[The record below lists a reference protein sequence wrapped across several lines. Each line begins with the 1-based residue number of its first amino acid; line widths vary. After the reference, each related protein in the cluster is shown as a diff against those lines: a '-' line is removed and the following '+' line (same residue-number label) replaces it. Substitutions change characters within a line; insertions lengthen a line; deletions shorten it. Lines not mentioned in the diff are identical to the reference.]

1 MLWKFALSSI
11 AFLMMPIWAMASLM
25 VGISKE
31 EITPPINSPSAG
43 YARNTNMI
51 GVHDPLWAMA
61 LFIDNGEKQ
70 IVLCSV
76 DHLGFNYEMVQRVIE
91 EVHLEKSLSNCE
103 IYIASSHTH
112 SGGGGYL
119 DIPELGEYLAGSYD
133 PNLSE
138 LYVRQT
144 AKAIIEASKSL
155 NPAKIGIGYGKAEDI
170 SQYRGTWPVGAT
182 PLSDVTVIKVTKMD
196 DSPLAVLFNYS
207 VHPTVLTGENL
218 LFSADFVGYA
228 RDYISEENGQ
238 TIYFNGAQGD
248 IIPYINSQ
256 EEQCSVISKTL
267 SQIVQNIFTS
277 LKENGQATIDEA
289 QEYIHCDAL
298 GKSLAETVQKILHSI
313 STKESLHIKTDK
325 HVYSFKP
332 QPTPFGLTLPI
343 EEYQSEINLL
353 VFDHVHAFVTIP
365 GELSCFYDQ
374 RLKKLGETL
383 GYQQVSIFGLVND
396 AHGYMIPPK
405 AFNTSSTEAH
415 FSFGGEHYAEL
426 VEQKVSALLEANK
439 AL

>member
-31 EITPPINSPSAG
+31 EITPPIDSPSAG
-43 YARNTNMI
+43 YVRNTNMI

-61 LFIDNGEKQ
+61 LFIDNEEKQ

-76 DHLGFNYEMVQRVIE
+76 DHLGFSYEMVQKVIE
-91 EVHLEKSLSNCE
+91 EVHSEEGLSNCE

-119 DIPELGEYLAGSYD
+119 NIPGLGESLAGPYD
-133 PNLSE
+133 PALAE
-138 LYVRQT
+138 LYVKQT
-144 AKAIIEASKSL
+144 AKAIIQACKKPI
-155 NPAKIGIGYGKAEDI
+155 PAKIGIGYGKAEDI

-182 PLSDVTVIKVTKMD
+182 PLSDVAVIKVTKID
-196 DSPLAVLFNYS
+196 DSPLAVLFNYP
-207 VHPTVLTGENL
+207 VHPTVLSSENL

-228 RDYISEENGQ
+228 RDYILEENGQ

-248 IIPYINSQ
+248 IIPRVSE
-256 EEQCSVISKTL
+256 EEQCSVISKALAEIT
-267 SQIVQNIFTS
+267 QNIFTS
-277 LKENGQATIDEA
+277 LKKNEQTTDEK
-289 QEYIHCDAL
+289 QGYLHCDTL

-313 STKESLHIKTDK
+313 STKESLHIQTDK

-343 EEYQSEINLL
+343 KEYQSEINLL
-353 VFDHVHAFVTIP
+353 VFDHIHAFVTIP
-365 GELSCFYDQ
+365 GEISCFYDQ
-374 RLKKLGETL
+374 KLKKLGETL

-415 FSFGGEHYAEL
+415 FSFGGEQYAES

>member
-11 AFLMMPIWAMASLM
+11 AFLMMPIWVMASLM

-43 YARNTNMI
+43 YARSENMI

-91 EVHLEKSLSNCE
+91 EVHLEEGLSNCE

-119 DIPELGEYLAGSYD
+119 DIPELGEYLAGPYD
-133 PNLSE
+133 PNLVE
-138 LYVRQT
+138 LYVKQT
-144 AKAIIEASKSL
+144 AKAIIQACKNP
-155 NPAKIGIGYGKAEDI
+155 NPAKIGIGYGKAENI
-170 SQYRGTWPVGAT
+170 SQYRGIWPVGAA

-196 DSPLAVLFNYS
+196 DSPLAVLFNYP
-207 VHPTVLTGENL
+207 VHPTVLSGENL

-248 IIPYINSQ
+248 IIPRISE
-256 EEQCSVISKTL
+256 EEQCSVISKALAEIT
-267 SQIVQNIFTS
+267 QNIFTFFKRS
-277 LKENGQATIDEA
+277 EQATVDEA
-289 QEYIHCDAL
+289 QEYLHCDIL
-298 GKSLAETVQKILHSI
+298 GKSLAETVEKILHAI
-313 STKESLHIKTDK
+313 ETKESMHIQTDK

-353 VFDHVHAFVTIP
+353 VFDHAHAFVTIP

-374 RLKKLGETL
+374 RLKELGKEL

-415 FSFGGEHYAEL
+415 FSFGGEHYAES

>member
-11 AFLMMPIWAMASLM
+11 IFLMMPIWIMASLM
-25 VGISKE
+25 VGVSKE

-43 YARNTNMI
+43 YARNANMI
-51 GVHDPLWAMA
+51 EVHDPLWAMA

-76 DHLGFNYEMVQRVIE
+76 DHLGFNYEMVQKVIE
-91 EVHLEKSLSNCE
+91 EVHLEEGLSNCE

-119 DIPELGEYLAGSYD
+119 NIPELGEQLAGPYD
-133 PNLSE
+133 PNLVE
-138 LYVRQT
+138 LYVKQT
-144 AKAIIEASKSL
+144 AKAIIQACKKPNL
-155 NPAKIGIGYGKAEDI
+155 AKIGIGYGKAENI
-170 SQYRGTWPVGAT
+170 SQYRGTWPIGAT

-196 DSPLAVLFNYS
+196 DSPLAVLFNYPL
-207 VHPTVLTGENL
+207 HPTVLSGKNL

-248 IIPYINSQ
+248 IIPRINE
-256 EEQCSVISKTL
+256 EEQCSVISKALAKIT
-267 SQIVQNIFTS
+267 QDIFTS
-277 LKENGQATIDEA
+277 LRKNEQVANE
-289 QEYIHCDAL
+289 QEYLRCDIL

-313 STKESLHIKTDK
+313 DTKDAMHIQTDK

-332 QPTPFGLTLPI
+332 QPTPFGLTLPV

-353 VFDHVHAFVTIP
+353 VFDHAHAFLTMP

-383 GYQQVSIFGLVND
+383 GYQHVSIFGLVND

-415 FSFGGEHYAEL
+415 FSFGGERYAEFI
-426 VEQKVSALLEANK
+426 EQKASDLLKANK

>member
-1 MLWKFALSSI
+1 MLGKFALSSI
-11 AFLMMPIWAMASLM
+11 AFLMMPIWVMASLM

-31 EITPPINSPSAG
+31 EITPPIDSPSAG
-43 YARNTNMI
+43 YTRNTNMI

-61 LFIDNGEKQ
+61 LFIDNEEKQ

-76 DHLGFNYEMVQRVIE
+76 DHLGFNYEMTQKVIE
-91 EVHLEKSLSNCE
+91 EVHSEEGLSNCE

-119 DIPELGEYLAGSYD
+119 NIPGLGEYLAGPYD
-133 PNLSE
+133 PALVE
-138 LYVRQT
+138 LYVKQT
-144 AKAIIEASKSL
+144 AKAIIQACKKPI
-155 NPAKIGIGYGKAEDI
+155 PAKIGIGYGKAEDL

-182 PLSDVTVIKVTKMD
+182 PLSDVTVIKVTKID
-196 DSPLAVLFNYS
+196 DSPLAVLFNYP
-207 VHPTVLTGENL
+207 VHPTVLSSENL

-248 IIPYINSQ
+248 IIPRISE
-256 EEQCSVISKTL
+256 EEQCLIVSKALAEIT
-267 SQIVQNIFTS
+267 QNIFTS
-277 LKENGQATIDEA
+277 LKKNEQTTDEK
-289 QEYIHCDAL
+289 QEYLHCDTL

-313 STKESLHIKTDK
+313 NTKESMHIQTDK

-353 VFDHVHAFVTIP
+353 VFDHIHAFVTIP

-374 RLKKLGETL
+374 RLKKLGDTL
-383 GYQQVSIFGLVND
+383 GCQVSIFGLVND

-405 AFNTSSTEAH
+405 AFNTSSVEAH